1 LENQQEALKLFNQA
15 LIIAEAN
22 NVRDQKA
29 RILKNIGQLYTQYR
43 DEKNALEF
51 FNQALNIYQELGNR
65 KEQAGILRAIAQFY
79 NQLSESEKALAY
91 YQQALAIDRETG
103 DRGSINLTLVDIA
116 ELYYKLGNLEQ
127 ALTYF
132 NQART
137 ISQEINTGKATPLLG
152 LGKVYSQLGNSEQ
165 ALAYLN
171 QALALFERF
180 PEQKAETLF
189 QIAIVER
196 KLGNLETALTNIE
209 AAISIIEAQRA
220 KANLQER
227 QNYFASKQNYYEFYI
242 DLLME
247 LHQNNPSKG
256 YDAQA
261 INISEHRRARSL
273 LELLAEA
280 NTDIRKGVEPELVN
294 QERQIQK
301 QWDALE
307 QSRVELYSREFAKEE
322 QTALE
327 QERQYLFKKY
337 QEIQSKIREKSPSY
351 AAITQPEPI
360 TLKEIQQQLLDENTL
375 MLHYSLGQQ
384 RSFLWAITKN
394 SFTSYEL
401 PQKAKIEQA
410 VQEFRQSITNSLSSP
425 KSLSENSAALSEI
438 IIAPVANQ
446 LNNQRLLIIPDGSLH
461 YLPFA
466 ALSESKNDYLPLIN
480 KHEIV
485 NLPSAS
491 TLAILRRDSQQR
503 KPAPKTIAIIADPIF
518 SAEDRRLETTTNSNK
533 NWQEYTL
540 NRAAEQMDIGVW
552 TRLPGTR
559 TEAEAILNLVPKSE
573 SSYAFGFQA
582 NRATATNPELS
593 QYQIVHFATH
603 GLMNSVTP
611 ELSGIV
617 LSMVD
622 EEGNFQNGF
631 LRLHDVFNLDLSAD
645 LVVLS
650 ACQTGLGKQV
660 QGEGLV
666 GLTRGFMYAGAPRL
680 LASLWNVDDAA
691 TAEMMTRFYR
701 LMLREKHSPSE
712 ALRLA
717 QIEMQTET
725 NWKSPYYWSAFFL
738 QGEWR

>member
-1 LENQQEALKLFNQA
+1 